1 MRCRLFGVVRRLL
14 TMALCLALFATAR
27 SMIEFN
33 SSREAIAIRARRG
46 ELGPSAQVVL
56 FIVAV
61 VVVSVHQLWSSEL
74 QFDAVGLSE
83 LTEPRS
89 EVKALIS
96 LPMFALIR
104 YLPRCLASV
113 DLSWL
118 ASSFC
123 RMLFAVVG
131 VATIVSVIT
140 GSPLTI
146 TTIYDRDSK
155 IRGPVVI
162 TFSGIDR
169 LATFT
174 VQTFTMQTGYHVVT
188 ALLTAL
194 AAWAPALVP
203 ALPRFFMI
211 ATWVAYQVSAT
222 CSLLVTVIVTFVLI
236 PGILK
241 KGGDPK
247 VMFLWPGQVM
257 HNCNLLF
264 MVTELLI
271 NRLHFVPAHF
281 AFAVFYGMWYVF
293 FSWCFLR

>member
-14 TMALCLALFATAR
+14 TALCLLALFATAR

-118 ASSFC
+118 GNIGINRCHNQCSN
-123 RMLFAVVG
+123 M
-131 VATIVSVIT
+131 
-140 GSPLTI
+140 
-146 TTIYDRDSK
+146 SK
-155 IRGPVVI
+155 IIYG
-162 TFSGIDR
+162 
-169 LATFT
+169 
-174 VQTFTMQTGYHVVT
+174 H
-188 ALLTAL
+188 
-194 AAWAPALVP
+194 
-203 ALPRFFMI
+203 PR
-211 ATWVAYQVSAT
+211 V
-222 CSLLVTVIVTFVLI
+222 
-236 PGILK
+236 
-241 KGGDPK
+241 
-247 VMFLWPGQVM
+247 
-257 HNCNLLF
+257 
-264 MVTELLI
+264 
-271 NRLHFVPAHF
+271 
-281 AFAVFYGMWYVF
+281 
-293 FSWCFLR
+293 